1 MKTRKA
7 CAAYLFGAALL
18 SALAPAPRAAA
29 AVLPKKAPASASLDD
44 LQSGVARPDDF
55 QRFVEG
61 SRERADAA
69 AAPRASAPWSAGRA
83 ANAAGRLGAPR
94 PGLSLETAARI
105 PAPGA
110 EGIKPPSA
118 PIPGAE
124 LPLRGLSAVLG
135 LGFMMIAT
143 SLIIDAISPA
153 PAPEPLPAAPAL
165 EAAPA
170 AASRFEFS
178 SAVAR
183 IEAAAEPAPFI
194 DVRMPAPTWRAISLA
209 EQEVIERWDASREKR
224 LGLAS
229 LTEWIGAQGSV
240 DGVDLPLL
248 QAKLHR
254 DA

>member
-1 MKTRKA
+1 METRKTRA
-7 CAAYLFGAALL
+7 SWLLGAALIA
-18 SALAPAPRAAA
+18 ALAPAPRAAV
-29 AVLPKKAPASASLDD
+29 AVSPKKALASASLDD

-61 SRERADAA
+61 SRERRESD
-69 AAPRASAPWSAGRA
+69 AAPRAASPESAGRA
-83 ANAAGRLGAPR
+83 SSAPGRLSAPR
-94 PGLSLETAARI
+94 PGFNLETAARI
-105 PAPGA
+105 PAPGG
-110 EGIKPPSA
+110 EGLKAPSA
-118 PIPGAE
+118 PIPGTE

-135 LGFMMIAT
+135 LGFMMMAA

-183 IEAAAEPAPFI
+183 VEAAAEPAPFI

-209 EQEVIERWDASREKR
+209 EQKLIERWDASREKS

-240 DGVDLPLL
+240 EGVDLPLL
-248 QAKLHR
+248 RAKLHR